1 MEVIFYYIVFFG
13 GIWLISTIVS
23 KINEAV
29 RKRRERIKSQV
40 ADEVLSGLNIDSV
53 IDDYKKKLEHIKYI
67 KPNLIQNTVNQFNQW
82 PSGRD
87 TVLLGKCPD
96 CKEGYLAI
104 RNGKYG
110 KFLACNKYPKC
121 SYTKNITT
129 AREDY
134 KKSINEQFVDDI
146 KKAYSQL

>member
-1 MEVIFYYIVFFG
+1 MEIIFYYLLFFG
-13 GIWLISTIVS
+13 GMWLISTVVS

-29 RKRRERIKSQV
+29 KKRRERIKSQV
-40 ADEVLSGLNIDSV
+40 ADEVLGGLNIDSV
-53 IDDYKKKLEHIKYI
+53 IDNYKKKLEHIKYLRI
-67 KPNLIQNTVNQFNQW
+67 DPTEKAIRSYYELH
-82 PSGRD
+82 SRRD
-87 TVLLGKCPD
+87 DVLLGHCPD

-110 KFLACNKYPKC
+110 KFLACNKYPNC

-146 KKAYSQL
+146 KKAYL